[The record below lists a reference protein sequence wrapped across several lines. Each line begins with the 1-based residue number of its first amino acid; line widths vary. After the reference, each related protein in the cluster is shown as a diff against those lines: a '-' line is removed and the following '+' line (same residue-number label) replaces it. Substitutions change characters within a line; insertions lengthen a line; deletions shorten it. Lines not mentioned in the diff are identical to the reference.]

1 MVKGTAFIHSSPAC
15 TAQLRD
21 RLYES
26 AECCSLISS
35 CTPELTCQNGFSF
48 CVLAQADYIYLNP
61 AIEKENLTSLL
72 SHVACAGDISL
83 VRIDRSR
90 QPYLDP
96 CVSWRCWWCSCINA
110 VCQGVGLQRWRESP
124 VPSSDGCVKV
134 PTYFCVTV
142 WTTSVACALLAKTG
156 LPSSVTFQAN
166 AFSVYRVI
174 FSGQSSKLPPG
185 PWGVSQVHI
194 MGGIQESLPLLLQ
207 SFHSWVLNDHT
218 LGTYWGLGLNWL
230 QH

>member
-1 MVKGTAFIHSSPAC
+1 MVKRTAFIHSSPAC
-15 TAQLRD
+15 MAQLRD
-21 RLYES
+21 RLYRS

-61 AIEKENLTSLL
+61 AIQKEKLTSLL

-96 CVSWRCWWCSCINA
+96 CVSWCCWWWSCINA
-110 VCQGVGLQRWRESP
+110 VCQEVGRQRWHKSP
-124 VPSSDGCVKV
+124 IPSSSDGCVKV
-134 PTYFCVTV
+134 PIYFCVTV
-142 WTTSVACALLAKTG
+142 GTTSVPVLSWQRQGCPALWRFRPMLFQFTRWFFRA
-156 LPSSVTFQAN
+156 VFQAPTGTVRG
-166 AFSVYRVI
+166 FSSAHHGWD
-174 FSGQSSKLPPG
+174 SGRP
-185 PWGVSQVHI
+185 
-194 MGGIQESLPLLLQ
+194 SLLH
-207 SFHSWVLNDHT
+207 SFHSWVLNGHT
-218 LGTYWGLGLNWL
+218 LGTYWGLGLDWL